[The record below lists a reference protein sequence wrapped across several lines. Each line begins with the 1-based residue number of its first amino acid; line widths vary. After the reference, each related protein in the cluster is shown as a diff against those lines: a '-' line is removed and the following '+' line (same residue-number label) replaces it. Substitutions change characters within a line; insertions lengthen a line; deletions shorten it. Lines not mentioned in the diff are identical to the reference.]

1 MRRPMVPDGDHARAR
16 RQVVQCL
23 AGLIGLSV
31 VQPSGVWAQSK
42 APPLLHADQAAS
54 EVTRHLRFEI
64 TCSNPG
70 GQALAAESLWL
81 YGPVAQTATQRLVG
95 VECSVPL
102 QQSIDELGNAVWCL
116 SLPPLPPFGTRSI
129 LLGTEVRMRPAPV
142 LEPLASPQAWR
153 GSERLMDLSDPH
165 IRALAAT
172 LKQPEPMA
180 SARAIYD
187 WVGSH
192 LIYAGFIPDDLGA
205 SVALAQLRGD
215 CTEYAYLVA
224 ALARAM
230 GLPARVMGGFV
241 CEQDMAPLAAQY
253 HNWAELYVDGA
264 WRLVDAQKGAFLQ
277 PCVQYIAFRICSDR
291 SVNALGQANRFYT
304 ASPARLYFR

>member
-1 MRRPMVPDGDHARAR
+1 MLEHAQPR
-16 RQVVQCL
+16 RQFVQGL
-23 AGLIGLSV
+23 AGLIGLA
-31 VQPSGVWAQSK
+31 WAQGK
-42 APPLLHADQAAS
+42 ASASQPADSATP
-54 EVTRHLRFEI
+54 ELTCRLRFEI

-70 GQALAAESLWL
+70 GQALASEPLWL
-81 YGPVAQTATQRLVG
+81 YGPVAQTATQRLTG
-95 VECSVPL
+95 VDCSVPL
-102 QQSIDELGNAVWCL
+102 QQSIDELGNAVWRL

-129 LLGTEVRMRPAPV
+129 QLGTEVCLRTAP
-142 LEPLASPQAWR
+142 LAEPLASPQAWR
-153 GSERLMDLSDPH
+153 GSERLMDLADPH
-165 IRALAAT
+165 IQALAAT
-172 LKQPEPMA
+172 LKQPQAIA
-180 SARAIYD
+180 SARAIFD
-187 WVGSH
+187 WVGAH
-192 LIYAGFIPDDLGA
+192 LSYAGFIPDDLGA

-230 GLPARVMGGFV
+230 GLPARVLGGFV

-277 PCVQYIAFRICSDR
+277 PCEQYIAFRICSDR
-291 SVNALGQANRFYT
+291 SVNPLGQANRFHT